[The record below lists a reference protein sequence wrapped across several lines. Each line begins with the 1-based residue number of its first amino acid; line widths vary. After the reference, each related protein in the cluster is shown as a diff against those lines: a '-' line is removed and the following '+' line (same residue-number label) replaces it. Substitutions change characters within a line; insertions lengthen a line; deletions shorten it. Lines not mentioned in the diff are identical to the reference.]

1 MKMNQIKKL
10 TVFFLMLSM
19 SGANA
24 LAFEMQD
31 MDMDKENSSAEY
43 MQDTSNIDF
52 RWMSLYSATGRSSV

>member
-1 MKMNQIKKL
+1 MNQIKKL

-31 MDMDKENSSAEY
+31 MDMDKEN
-43 MQDTSNIDF
+43 
-52 RWMSLYSATGRSSV
+52 

>member
-43 MQDTSNIDF
+43 MQDTSNID
-52 RWMSLYSATGRSSV
+52 LDEIGRAHV